1 MGSICETS
9 DTEGK
14 ELEMIIN
21 KPVVMERRITT
32 DRRLGSIDQEM
43 SLFRSNR
50 EKGAAMQS
58 PTLGYFSQ
66 NINL

>member
-32 DRRLGSIDQEM
+32 DRRLGSID
-43 SLFRSNR
+43 
-50 EKGAAMQS
+50 
-58 PTLGYFSQ
+58 
-66 NINL
+66 